1 MRHSVYIVLLSKGE
15 SILWPLCPSVRL
27 SGTLAVL
34 PVIDS
39 SFYVIII
46 HWFLRY
52 FMTENSI
59 HV

>member
-34 PVIDS
+34 PFIDI
-39 SFYVIII
+39 YVIII